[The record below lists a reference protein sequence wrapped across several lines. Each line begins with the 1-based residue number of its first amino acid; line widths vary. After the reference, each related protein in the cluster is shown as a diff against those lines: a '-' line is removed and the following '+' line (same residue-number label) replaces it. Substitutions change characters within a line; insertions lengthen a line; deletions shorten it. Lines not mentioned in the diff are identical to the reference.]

1 MSRGVTRFV
10 LWGLAF
16 ALVVIVWIVDALD
29 LDVDVLLEYLLGSA
43 LLVLGSAGA
52 AVVVVTIARWF
63 RR

>member
-16 ALVVIVWIVDALD
+16 AVVVIVWLVDALD
-29 LDVDVLLEYLLGSA
+29 LDVDVLLEYLVGSVVLVGASA
-43 LLVLGSAGA
+43 LA
-52 AVVVVTIARWF
+52 AVLVVAIARGF

>member
-1 MSRGVTRFV
+1 VSRGVTRFV

-16 ALVVIVWIVDALD
+16 AVVVIVWLVDALD

-43 LLVLGSAGA
+43 VLVGASALA
-52 AVVVVTIARWF
+52 AVLVVAIARWF

>member
-16 ALVVIVWIVDALD
+16 AVVVIVWLVDALD
-29 LDVDVLLEYLLGSA
+29 LDVDVLLEYLVGSVVLVGASA
-43 LLVLGSAGA
+43 LA
-52 AVVVVTIARWF
+52 AVLVVAIARWF

>member
-16 ALVVIVWIVDALD
+16 AVVVIVWLVDALD
-29 LDVDVLLEYLLGSA
+29 LDVDVLLEYLFGSVVLVGASA
-43 LLVLGSAGA
+43 LA
-52 AVVVVTIARWF
+52 AVLVVAIARWF